1 MKRLKKGFT
10 VLIALSCLTAGAL
23 AQSVDA
29 TARLAELGYLR
40 EDAENLDVAVQ
51 NFQTANGLEVTGGL
65 DEATLQALAS
75 ESALSKQEYLLSVAE
90 SYPEEPL
97 VSGKTGDSVRQMQQ
111 ALRDLGYYEGEADG
125 VFGDATRL
133 AVMAF
138 QTANG
143 LYASGEA
150 DRAMLLLL
158 HEGQTLSWQ
167 DFIAGKV
174 CERGDSGAGVRSLQ
188 RRLKQMG
195 YYDGECTDV
204 FGDSTQ
210 RAVERFQSQNG
221 LEITGRADEETC
233 RLLYSGTASAPA
245 DDGVMR
251 LGDAGEDVRE
261 MQGLLSNLGYLSQN
275 TTGEYG
281 ADTYVA
287 VTLYQ
292 IANGLAP
299 SGEADEALV
308 ESMRSQDVVPLSEAA
323 EALRESE
330 ASVNADTL
338 SRVTAAASEMLGQ
351 AFAGSG
357 GSLFP
362 GFPFVQYVYARA
374 GVGLTDPG
382 RILEDA
388 AGRAFDAQ
396 SISAGE
402 VVALE
407 FSGESGAS
415 MLYAVSLGGTRV
427 AYVDTST
434 GYIVS
439 GDLTS
444 MPFSNAYVWNFSQ
457 P

>member
-10 VLIALSCLTAGAL
+10 VLVVFSCLTAGAL

-221 LEITGRADEETC
+221 LEITGRADEATC

-245 DDGVMR
+245 DDGV
-251 LGDAGEDVRE
+251 
-261 MQGLLSNLGYLSQN
+261 
-275 TTGEYG
+275 
-281 ADTYVA
+281 
-287 VTLYQ
+287 
-292 IANGLAP
+292 
-299 SGEADEALV
+299 
-308 ESMRSQDVVPLSEAA
+308 
-323 EALRESE
+323 
-330 ASVNADTL
+330 
-338 SRVTAAASEMLGQ
+338 
-351 AFAGSG
+351 
-357 GSLFP
+357 
-362 GFPFVQYVYARA
+362 
-374 GVGLTDPG
+374 
-382 RILEDA
+382 
-388 AGRAFDAQ
+388 
-396 SISAGE
+396 
-402 VVALE
+402 
-407 FSGESGAS
+407 
-415 MLYAVSLGGTRV
+415 
-427 AYVDTST
+427 
-434 GYIVS
+434 
-439 GDLTS
+439 
-444 MPFSNAYVWNFSQ
+444 
-457 P
+457 

>member
-10 VLIALSCLTAGAL
+10 VLVVFSCLTAGAL

-292 IANGLAP
+292 IA
-299 SGEADEALV
+299 
-308 ESMRSQDVVPLSEAA
+308 MRSQDVVPLSEAA

>member
-10 VLIALSCLTAGAL
+10 MLVVLSCLTAAAL

-40 EDAENLDVAVQ
+40 EDAENLDVAVR

-65 DEATLQALAS
+65 DEATVQALAS

-97 VSGKTGDSVRQMQQ
+97 VSGNISEGVRQMQQ
-111 ALRDLGYYEGEADG
+111 ALRDLGYYEGEPDG

-150 DRAMLLLL
+150 DRAMLLL
-158 HEGQTLSWQ
+158 HEGQTLSWP

-221 LEITGRADEETC
+221 LEITGRADEATC
-233 RLLYSGTASAPA
+233 RLLYSGTAGAPA

-251 LGDAGEDVRE
+251 LGDAGEDIARNA
-261 MQGLLSNLGYLSQN
+261 GLLSNLGYLSQN
-275 TTGEYG
+275 TTGG
-281 ADTYVA
+281 MA
-287 VTLYQ
+287 
-292 IANGLAP
+292 
-299 SGEADEALV
+299 
-308 ESMRSQDVVPLSEAA
+308 
-323 EALRESE
+323 
-330 ASVNADTL
+330 
-338 SRVTAAASEMLGQ
+338 
-351 AFAGSG
+351 
-357 GSLFP
+357 
-362 GFPFVQYVYARA
+362 
-374 GVGLTDPG
+374 
-382 RILEDA
+382 RILMW
-388 AGRAFDAQ
+388 R
-396 SISAGE
+396 
-402 VVALE
+402 
-407 FSGESGAS
+407 
-415 MLYAVSLGGTRV
+415 
-427 AYVDTST
+427 
-434 GYIVS
+434 
-439 GDLTS
+439 
-444 MPFSNAYVWNFSQ
+444 
-457 P
+457 

>member
-10 VLIALSCLTAGAL
+10 MLVVLSCLTAAAL

-40 EDAENLDVAVQ
+40 EDAENLDVAVR

-97 VSGKTGDSVRQMQQ
+97 VSGNISEGVRQMQQ
-111 ALRDLGYYEGEADG
+111 ALRDLGYYEGEPDG

-158 HEGQTLSWQ
+158 HEGQTLSWP

-221 LEITGRADEETC
+221 LEITGRADEATC

-308 ESMRSQDVVPLSEAA
+308 ESMRSQDVVPLSC
-323 EALRESE
+323 LLYTS
-330 ASVNADTL
+330 
-338 SRVTAAASEMLGQ
+338 
-351 AFAGSG
+351 
-357 GSLFP
+357 
-362 GFPFVQYVYARA
+362 
-374 GVGLTDPG
+374 
-382 RILEDA
+382 DA
-388 AGRAFDAQ
+388 AD
-396 SISAGE
+396 
-402 VVALE
+402 
-407 FSGESGAS
+407 
-415 MLYAVSLGGTRV
+415 
-427 AYVDTST
+427 D
-434 GYIVS
+434 
-439 GDLTS
+439 
-444 MPFSNAYVWNFSQ
+444 
-457 P
+457 